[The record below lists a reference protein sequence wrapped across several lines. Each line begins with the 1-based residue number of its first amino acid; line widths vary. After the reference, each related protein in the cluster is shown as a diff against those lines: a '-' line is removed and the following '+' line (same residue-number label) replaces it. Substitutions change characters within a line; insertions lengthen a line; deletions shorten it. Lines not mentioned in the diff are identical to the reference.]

1 MPVAARAQPKYFV
14 IADEVRTAI
23 SDGTL
28 KVDDLLPSQS
38 ELMKRYGVSVTT
50 VRKSIDVLVEDG
62 WVRTARGKGI
72 FAQNPKG
79 QPSGGRP
86 DTGPVGCVMLGSFPR
101 SDRFS
106 QILLSGVMSVVE
118 PQGHE
123 IRFTGLPVNDQL
135 IPQLCEFR
143 TGLYGLLLC
152 GEIRDDVLRML
163 KETQT
168 RCVVIGH
175 TNEANPLLDEFHRVL
190 YDTDMAGYLAAQALA
205 MQGHR
210 RVVFAYA
217 LDIDRTREIRQGFAR
232 GCRDHLL
239 QAVDVR
245 VEPGD
250 GLGERVVDQIVRAGG
265 VDGVAI
271 QGEPDAAEVVAALR
285 ARGVDAPAEQ
295 SVVAITGL
303 PADDYPEININ
314 RVEFNIE
321 AWGREAAALLLSGT
335 DAVVHKRI
343 PVRFK
348 PAQGALSIRRPP
360 TDSRT
365 QPASEVA

>member
-1 MPVAARAQPKYFV
+1 MAAAVAARSQPKYFV
-14 IADEVRTAI
+14 IADEMRAAI
-23 SDGTL
+23 ADGTL
-28 KVDDLLPSQS
+28 KVDALLPSQND
-38 ELMKRYGVSVTT
+38 LMKRYGVSVTT
-50 VRKSIDVLVEDG
+50 VRKSIDLLVEGG

-72 FAQNPKG
+72 FAQNPHG
-79 QPSGGRP
+79 QPAVDRP
-86 DTGPVGCVMLGSFPR
+86 DGGPVGCVMVGSFPR

-106 QILLSGVMSVVE
+106 QILLSGAVSVVE

-135 IPQLCEFR
+135 IPRLREFR
-143 TGLYGLLLC
+143 AGLYGLLLC

-175 TNEANPLLDEFHRVL
+175 TNEPNALLDEFHRVL
-190 YDTDMAGYLAAQALA
+190 YDTDMAGYLAAQSLA
-205 MQGHR
+205 MQGHK
-210 RVVFAYA
+210 RVAFAYA

-245 VEPGD
+245 VEAGE
-250 GLGERVVDQIVRAGG
+250 GLGERVVEQIVRAGD
-265 VDGVAI
+265 VDGLTI
-271 QGEPDAAEVVAALR
+271 QGEPAAAEVVAALR
-285 ARGVDAPAEQ
+285 ARQLDVPAER
-295 SVVAITGL
+295 SVVVITGL
-303 PADDYPEININ
+303 PADDYPEINVN
-314 RVEFNIE
+314 RVEFNLE

-335 DAVVHKRI
+335 AAVVHKRI

-348 PAQGALSIRRPP
+348 PASGFASPP
-360 TDSRT
+360 P
-365 QPASEVA
+365 PASAG